1 VFVKE
6 LSISAAVLA
15 AIIFP
20 VIPAVSGAVIQD
32 QSGSNATQQPPAP
45 PDPAQQ
51 ETAKKTLPPGEGRDE
66 LIRICAG
73 CHLLTVV
80 SSQRKTES
88 AWTDTVI
95 EMRNRG
101 ANGSD
106 EDMEKIVNYLAKNFG
121 PDSAPAKVNVNT
133 ALASDI
139 ATGLSLSQEQAAE
152 IVEYRN
158 KNGKFS
164 DIAGV
169 KKVPGVDGDKIEAAK
184 DRIEF

>member
-1 VFVKE
+1 MSFKE
-6 LSISAAVLA
+6 LVLPIA
-15 AIIFP
+15 LVATFLSPI
-20 VIPAVSGAVIQD
+20 VPAVSGAVQEN
-32 QSGSNATQQPPAP
+32 SGSAPQQPLPP

-51 ETAKKTLPPGEGRDE
+51 EAAKKALPPGDGRE
-66 LIRICAG
+66 EVIRVCSG

-80 SSQRKTES
+80 TTQRKDEN

-106 EDMEKIVNYLAKNFG
+106 DDMEKIVEYLAKNFG
-121 PDSAPAKVNVNT
+121 PNSTAAKINVNT
-133 ALASDI
+133 ASVTEI
-139 ATGLSLSQEQAAE
+139 AAGLSLPQDQAQKIATFRE
-152 IVEYRN
+152 

-164 DIAGV
+164 DLGEL
-169 KKVPGVDGDKIEAAK
+169 KKVPGVDADKIDAAK